1 MEDTRKHALTCA
13 ECGTSFPQFEPPDL
27 PEPYM
32 SPLDSDAQHVT
43 CDTEPLPAADT
54 LNNQIWESP
63 DAQVYVFCYTGSPLD
78 GHVVDIT
85 QMREVPTSGFLC
97 NNCLMEYIAEGAY
110 DLGNTEK
117 GDERAIHVLDQ
128 KNRGSLV

>member
-1 MEDTRKHALTCA
+1 MIEPGKHALTCA
-13 ECGTSFPQFEPPDL
+13 ECTKSFPQVEPPDL

-32 SPLDSDAQHVT
+32 SPLDSDAQRVT
-43 CDTEPLPAADT
+43 HDTEPLPATDT

-63 DAQVYVFCYTGSPLD
+63 DAQVYVFCYTGSPMD

-85 QMREVPTSGFLC
+85 EMREVPTNGFLC
-97 NNCLMEYIAEGAY
+97 NICLMEYIAEGAY
-110 DLGNTEK
+110 DLGNTEE
-117 GDERAIHVLDQ
+117 GDERATRVLDE